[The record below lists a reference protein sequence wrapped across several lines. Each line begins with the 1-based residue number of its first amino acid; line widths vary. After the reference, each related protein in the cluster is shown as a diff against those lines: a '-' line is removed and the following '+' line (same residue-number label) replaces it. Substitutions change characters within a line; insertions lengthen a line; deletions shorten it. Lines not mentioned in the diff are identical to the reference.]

1 MITVWPAWW
10 QWDLSLSPRMAESL
24 SDLGVTEPDVL
35 TMLELAD
42 RFRPAR
48 VAGRYVV
55 EAEHADTDWDITIEP
70 DRERNTLT
78 IVSAKPL
85 D

>member
-1 MITVWPAWW
+1 MTIIWPQWW
-10 QWDLSLSPRMAESL
+10 QWDLSLSPRLSESL
-24 SDLGVTEPDVL
+24 DDLGVSEPDVL

-55 EAEHADTDWDITIEP
+55 EAEHADTDWDVTIEP
-70 DRERNTLT
+70 DTARGQVT
-78 IVSAKPL
+78 IISAKPL